1 MRKRWLAASYDKDLA
16 AQIAEEHSLNPIA
29 ALLAVI
35 RGLRDN
41 EEIEDFFDPNPFF
54 TLDPFALPDM
64 DKAVE
69 RINRAIDNFEC
80 IAIFGDFDA
89 DGVTSTAL
97 LYTYLESKGANVLW
111 YIPDRLTEG
120 YGLSVGAVEKLKDMG
135 AQLIVTVDNGVSAAD
150 AAERAYEL
158 GMEVVITDHH
168 KVPDVLPRAE
178 AIVDLQRADCTSPF
192 KELCGAGVAFK
203 LACAMELED
212 DTAVIED
219 FADLAAIGTISDVVN
234 LTGENRAIV
243 KAGLRSINNRSRAGI
258 NELLDVAGAGNKYV
272 NATSVAFTI
281 SPRIN
286 AAGRMGSA
294 NRALELL
301 LSDDPETANG
311 LAQEINEANRT
322 RQAIESEI
330 FAEVEQKLFEHPEIR
345 YAPVIVV
352 DGDDWHNGVIGIVA
366 ARIQEKYSKPCIIIS
381 RNTEDGTARGSGRS
395 IEGFSLYD
403 AIKNSKHLL
412 THFGGHTQAA
422 GLSLMAKDIEQLRSE
437 ITEYSLN
444 TEMPF
449 PVQNIDLKI
458 NPAHISLDILDAV
471 SSLEPFGAGNP
482 QPVFGL
488 YGMKIEGFSPV
499 GNGKHMRIT
508 VSKGDT
514 RIFAMYFGMTERSF
528 FYSVGDTVD
537 LAVNLDRN
545 EYQGSVR
552 IGVYIRNMRP
562 SGSDDIKVLEGLR
575 LFDRVMHGDELTVEQ
590 ARAALPDRSLC
601 GAVYTQIK
609 RRGSWRAEYEMLC
622 LRSGFGED
630 RICAVAS
637 AVEVM
642 VQTGV
647 LNRSPAGSI
656 VVNEQSPK
664 VNLEDAQLMKHIRSF
679 L

>member
-1 MRKRWLAASYDKDLA
+1 MRKRWQVASYDKELA
-16 AQIAEEHSLNPIA
+16 AEIAETHSLNPVA

-35 RGLRDN
+35 RGLRDE
-41 EEIEDFFDPNPFF
+41 EEIEDFFDADPFF
-54 TLDPFALPDM
+54 TLDPFELPDM

-69 RINRAIDNFEC
+69 RITRAIDDFEC
-80 IAIFGDFDA
+80 IAVFGDFDA

-120 YGLSVGAVEKLKDMG
+120 YGLSVPAVEKLKAMG

-158 GMEVVITDHH
+158 GMELVITDHH
-168 KVPDVLPRAE
+168 KVPDVMPRAE
-178 AIVDLQRADCTSPF
+178 AIVDLHRADCDSPF

-219 FADLAAIGTISDVVN
+219 FADLAAIGTISDVVS

-243 KAGLRSINNRSRAGI
+243 KAGLKSINNRSRAGI
-258 NELLDVAGAGNKYV
+258 NELLNVADMGGKYM
-272 NATSVAFTI
+272 NSTSVAFTI

-294 NRALELL
+294 DRALELL
-301 LSDDPETANG
+301 LCDDTDTAND
-311 LAQEINEANRT
+311 LAQMIHEANRE
-322 RQAIESEI
+322 RQRIEGEI
-330 FAEVEQKLFEHPEIR
+330 LAQVEQQLAQRPDIR
-345 YAPVIVV
+345 YAPIIIA
-352 DGDDWHNGVIGIVA
+352 DGEDWHNGVIGIVA

-381 RNTEDGTARGSGRS
+381 RSSADGTARGSGRS
-395 IEGFSLYD
+395 TEGFSLYD
-403 AIKNSKHLL
+403 AIKNSQHLL

-422 GLSLMAKDIEQLRSE
+422 GLSLLAKDVPELRREIIEYALNAE
-437 ITEYSLN
+437 I
-444 TEMPF
+444 PF
-449 PVQNIDLKI
+449 PVQNVDLRL
-458 NPAHISLDILDAV
+458 NPAQISMDILDAV

-482 QPVFGL
+482 QPIFGL

-508 VSKGDT
+508 VTKGDT
-514 RIFAMYFGMTERSF
+514 KLFAMYFGMNENSF

-537 LAVNLDRN
+537 LAVNLEKN
-545 EYQGSVR
+545 EYMGNVR

-562 SGSDDIKVLEGLR
+562 SGSDDIKVLEGMR
-575 LFDRVMHGDELTVEQ
+575 LFDRVMHGDPLTPEQ
-590 ARAALPDRSLC
+590 ARAALPDRNLC

-609 RRGSWRAEYEMLC
+609 RRGSWSAEYELLC
-622 LRSGFGED
+622 MRSGLSEEN
-630 RICAVAS
+630 ICKVACAV
-637 AVEVM
+637 EIM

-647 LNRSPAGSI
+647 INRSPVGN
-656 VVNEQSPK
+656 VVINESSPK
-664 VNLEDAQLMKHIRSF
+664 VNLETAPLMQHIRIF

>member
-1 MRKRWLAASYDKDLA
+1 MRKRWQVASYDKDLA
-16 AQIAEEHSLNPIA
+16 AEIAETHSLNPVA

-35 RGLRDN
+35 RGLKGE
-41 EEIEDFFDPNPFF
+41 EEIEDFFDPEPFF
-54 TLDPFALPDM
+54 TLDPFELPDM

-69 RINRAIDNFEC
+69 RITRAIDDFEC

-120 YGLSVGAVEKLKDMG
+120 YGLSVSAVEKLKEMG

-158 GMEVVITDHH
+158 GMELVITDHH
-168 KVPDVLPRAE
+168 KVPDVMPRAE
-178 AIVDLQRADCTSPF
+178 AIVDLHRTDCDSQF

-219 FADLAAIGTISDVVN
+219 FADLAAIGTISDVVS

-243 KAGLRSINNRSRAGI
+243 KAGLKSINNRSRAGI
-258 NELLDVAGAGNKYV
+258 NELLNVADMGGKYM
-272 NATSVAFTI
+272 NASSVAFTV

-301 LSDDPETANG
+301 LSDDPDTAND
-311 LAQEINEANRT
+311 LAQMIHEANRE
-322 RQAIESEI
+322 RQRIEGEI
-330 FAEVEQKLFEHPEIR
+330 LAQVEQQLAECPDIR
-345 YAPVIVV
+345 YAPVIIA
-352 DGDDWHNGVIGIVA
+352 DGEDWHNGVIGIVA

-381 RNTEDGTARGSGRS
+381 RSSADGTARGSGRS
-395 IEGFSLYD
+395 TEGFSLYD
-403 AIKNSKHLL
+403 AIKNSQHLL

-422 GLSLMAKDIEQLRSE
+422 GLSLLAEDVPELRREIIE
-437 ITEYSLN
+437 YALN
-444 TEMPF
+444 TEIPF
-449 PVQNIDLKI
+449 PVQNIDLKL
-458 NPAHISLDILDAV
+458 NPAHISMDILDAV

-482 QPVFGL
+482 QPIFGL

-508 VSKGDT
+508 VTKGET
-514 RIFAMYFGMTERSF
+514 KLFAMYFGMNERSF

-537 LAVNLDRN
+537 LAVNLEKN
-545 EYQGSVR
+545 EYMGNVR

-562 SGSDDIKVLEGLR
+562 SGSDDIKVLEGMR
-575 LFDRVMHGDELTVEQ
+575 LFDKVMHGDSLTPEQ
-590 ARAALPDRSLC
+590 AAAALPDRNLC

-609 RRGSWRAEYEMLC
+609 RHGSWSAEYELLC
-622 LRSGFGED
+622 MRSGFSEEN
-630 RICAVAS
+630 ICKVACAV
-637 AVEVM
+637 EIM

-647 LNRSPAGSI
+647 INRSPVGN
-656 VVNEQSPK
+656 VVINESSPK
-664 VNLEDAQLMKHIRSF
+664 VNLETAPLMQHIRSF

>member
-1 MRKRWLAASYDKDLA
+1 M
-16 AQIAEEHSLNPIA
+16 
-29 ALLAVI
+29 
-35 RGLRDN
+35 
-41 EEIEDFFDPNPFF
+41 
-54 TLDPFALPDM
+54 
-64 DKAVE
+64 
-69 RINRAIDNFEC
+69 
-80 IAIFGDFDA
+80 
-89 DGVTSTAL
+89 
-97 LYTYLESKGANVLW
+97 
-111 YIPDRLTEG
+111 
-120 YGLSVGAVEKLKDMG
+120 
-135 AQLIVTVDNGVSAAD
+135 
-150 AAERAYEL
+150 
-158 GMEVVITDHH
+158 
-168 KVPDVLPRAE
+168 
-178 AIVDLQRADCTSPF
+178 
-192 KELCGAGVAFK
+192 
-203 LACAMELED
+203 
-212 DTAVIED
+212 
-219 FADLAAIGTISDVVN
+219 
-234 LTGENRAIV
+234 
-243 KAGLRSINNRSRAGI
+243 
-258 NELLDVAGAGNKYV
+258 
-272 NATSVAFTI
+272 
-281 SPRIN
+281 
-286 AAGRMGSA
+286 
-294 NRALELL
+294 
-301 LSDDPETANG
+301 
-311 LAQEINEANRT
+311 
-322 RQAIESEI
+322 
-330 FAEVEQKLFEHPEIR
+330 
-345 YAPVIVV
+345 
-352 DGDDWHNGVIGIVA
+352 
-366 ARIQEKYSKPCIIIS
+366 
-381 RNTEDGTARGSGRS
+381 
-395 IEGFSLYD
+395 
-403 AIKNSKHLL
+403 

-562 SGSDDIKVLEGLR
+562 AGSDDIKVLEGLR
-575 LFDRVMHGDELTVEQ
+575 LFDRVMHGEELTAEQ

-609 RRGSWRAEYEMLC
+609 RRGSWSAEYEMLC